1 MAIDLRPKRV
11 HMPVIPSSE
20 RVRERLRQVQ
30 ADAEKLKILLRLA
43 SELEQSEQATPD
55 EPEVGH
61 V

>member
-1 MAIDLRPKRV
+1 
-11 HMPVIPSSE
+11 MPVIPSSE